1 MQKREARHTKKHP
14 AKKRLRRSKL
24 WRVRTWA
31 RTWREE
37 RQEWQTRMV
46 LQEKEQGEEMNF
58 EQGVEIEV
66 WVKVMGKGKGP
77 VVVA

>member
-1 MQKREARHTKKHP
+1 
-14 AKKRLRRSKL
+14 
-24 WRVRTWA
+24 
-31 RTWREE
+31 
-37 RQEWQTRMV
+37 MV

>member
-1 MQKREARHTKKHP
+1 MEKREAGHTKKYP
-14 AKKRLRRSKL
+14 AKKLLRRSKL
-24 WRVRTWA
+24 SRVRTWA